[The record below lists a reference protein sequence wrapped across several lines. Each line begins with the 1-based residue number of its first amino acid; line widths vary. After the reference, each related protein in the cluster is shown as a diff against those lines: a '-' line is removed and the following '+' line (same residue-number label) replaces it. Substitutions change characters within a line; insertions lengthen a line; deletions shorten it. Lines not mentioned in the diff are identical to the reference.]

1 MFLGGQSFPFLAV
14 FQCAWVPTS
23 LQLSWITWSSL
34 ASCLAPSRVSG
45 FQQHSSVW
53 VWGFGYV
60 LQCMSLL
67 EALACS
73 IDTDFKGILSGL
85 IQIFSNWELFKKMKN
100 AFYVILKALFIIKI
114 NFCLDVATSL
124 TENCNRYIA

>member
-14 FQCAWVPTS
+14 FQHAWVPTS

-53 VWGFGYV
+53 VCGFCYV

-85 IQIFSNWELFKKMKN
+85 IQIFGNWELFKNDEKC
-100 AFYVILKALFIIKI
+100 FLCHLKSSFHYQDKFLSW
-114 NFCLDVATSL
+114 C
-124 TENCNRYIA
+124 CNLVNRKLQ